1 MTELEKMIR
10 GQLYNPSD
18 PELTKMRFEARRL
31 TEKFNKTSI
40 KGMKKRRSILSQ
52 LLGSVK
58 DNFYIEPIF
67 HCDYGFNIYVGEN
80 FYANYNCVFL
90 DVAEIILG
98 DNCFIGPQVGI
109 YTATHPVNPAERNS
123 GLEYAKTIKIGD
135 NCWIGGHATINPGVT
150 LGNNVVVASG
160 AVVTKSYGDNVVI
173 AGNPARIIREIDTQS
188 L

>member
-1 MTELEKMIR
+1 MTELEKMIS
-10 GQLYNPSD
+10 GQLYNPFD
-18 PELTKMRFEARRL
+18 PELTKMRLEARLL

-40 KGMKKRRSILSQ
+40 TELEKRRSILSQ

-58 DNFYIEPIF
+58 DNVYIEPSF
-67 HCDYGFNIYVGEN
+67 HCDYGFNIHVGEN

-90 DVAEIILG
+90 DVTEIILG
-98 DNCFIGPQVGI
+98 DNCFIGPQVGL

-123 GLEYAKTIKIGD
+123 GLEYAKKIRIGD

-173 AGNPARIIREIDTQS
+173 AGNPTRIIQEIDSQS
-188 L
+188 T